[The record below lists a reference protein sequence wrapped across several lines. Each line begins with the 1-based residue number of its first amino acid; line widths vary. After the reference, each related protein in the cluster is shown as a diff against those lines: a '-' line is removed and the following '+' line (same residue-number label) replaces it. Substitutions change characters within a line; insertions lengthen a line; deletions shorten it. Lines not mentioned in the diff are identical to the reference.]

1 VYKQIAAWSEAYGPA
16 LELLLYPSDEFGGQ
30 ELPEDKVADFCSG
43 KKVPVNEPGSG
54 SHLMAKARCRASS
67 CLAPRVVRKTR
78 RRSPQGKVNGP
89 EADPVWKFAKSVFP
103 GDVTWNFKGMFLF
116 DKAGACV
123 KRYDGHKGGPDDA
136 TLRSML

>member
-54 SHLMAKARCRASS
+54 SHLMAK
-67 CLAPRVVRKTR
+67 
-78 RRSPQGKVNGP
+78 GKVNGP